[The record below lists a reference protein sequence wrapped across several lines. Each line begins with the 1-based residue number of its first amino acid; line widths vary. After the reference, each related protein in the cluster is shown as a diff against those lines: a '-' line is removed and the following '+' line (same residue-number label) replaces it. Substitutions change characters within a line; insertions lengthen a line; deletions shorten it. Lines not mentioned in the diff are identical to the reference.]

1 VTVSRLVLV
10 KALHTA
16 IWALLAACVVAIP
29 IAAWLGWFGA
39 ALGLIGVVAVEVA
52 VLALNAWQCPLRGVA
67 GRYTADRR
75 DGFDIFLPPWLAEH
89 HADLRAAV
97 RRRIAGDRRALVA
110 AARVMRR

>member
-75 DGFDIFLPPWLAEH
+75 DGFDIFLPPWLARNTMPIFGPLF
-89 HADLRAAV
+89 AGGLLATGVLWWLR
-97 RRRIAGDRRALVA
+97 RG
-110 AARVMRR
+110 